1 MPDVVPTRS
10 ADNQRTPF
18 VDYARD
24 GGAVRR
30 WARGTFTREN
40 VLSGLKTLAW
50 VVPLTVLIWVYA
62 EREQLYKEQSVPI
75 PVNVTPGD
83 PTRVVTLL
91 HPPDSMIL
99 ADLEGP
105 RSKIDDVRNEFSRS
119 GGVESLEIDLGRL
132 KLAPGKHELRTATL
146 VGSQPMFEKNG

>member
-10 ADNQRTPF
+10 SESERPQL
-18 VDYARD
+18 VDYGRD

-40 VLSGLKTLAW
+40 LVSGAKTLAW

-62 EREQLYKEQSVPI
+62 EREQLIPEQSVPI
-75 PVNVTPGD
+75 PINVTSGD
-83 PTRVVTLL
+83 PSRVVTLL
-91 HPPDSMIL
+91 HPPDKMIL

-105 RSKIDDVRNEFSRS
+105 RSRIDAVRNEFSRS
-119 GGVESLEIDLGRL
+119 GGVQ
-132 KLAPGKHELRTATL
+132 TL
-146 VGSQPMFEKNG
+146 DILLD